1 MQETMSE
8 FKEYFE
14 DEIDDGTKEAY
25 NKALEKL
32 EKLMPYEEA
41 LVSVL
46 KYPYMYEVTVEM
58 SKFVWGIQFVNFQ
71 LRFIILGNK
80 KYL

>member
-1 MQETMSE
+1 MPSDSEIWLSNYTVIERWIIKLEMKFLYLNCFTDMQETMSE
-8 FKEYFE
+8 FKEYYE

-25 NKALEKL
+25 TKALEKL

-46 KYPYMYEVTVEM
+46 
-58 SKFVWGIQFVNFQ
+58 
-71 LRFIILGNK
+71 
-80 KYL
+80 

>member
-41 LVSVL
+41 LVSML

-71 LRFIILGNK
+71 LRFFIIH
-80 KYL
+80 YSWE

>member
-1 MQETMSE
+1 MPSDAEIWLSNYTVIERWIIKLEMKFLCLNCFIDMQETMSE
-8 FKEYFE
+8 FKEYYE

-46 KYPYMYEVTVEM
+46 
-58 SKFVWGIQFVNFQ
+58 
-71 LRFIILGNK
+71 
-80 KYL
+80 

>member
-1 MQETMSE
+1 MPSDSEIWLSNYTVIERWIIKLEMKFLYLKCFIDMQETMSE
-8 FKEYFE
+8 FKEYYE

-46 KYPYMYEVTVEM
+46 
-58 SKFVWGIQFVNFQ
+58 
-71 LRFIILGNK
+71 
-80 KYL
+80 

>member
-1 MQETMSE
+1 MNCFIDMQETMSE
-8 FKEYFE
+8 FKEYYE

-46 KYPYMYEVTVEM
+46 
-58 SKFVWGIQFVNFQ
+58 
-71 LRFIILGNK
+71 
-80 KYL
+80 

>member
-1 MQETMSE
+1 MSE

-58 SKFVWGIQFVNFQ
+58 SKFVGGIQFVNFQ
-71 LRFIILGNK
+71 LRCH
-80 KYL
+80 YSWE

>member
-1 MQETMSE
+1 MSE

-71 LRFIILGNK
+71 LRCH
-80 KYL
+80 YSWE

>member
-1 MQETMSE
+1 MSE

-46 KYPYMYEVTVEM
+46 QYPYMYEVTVEL
-58 SKFVWGIQFVNFQ
+58 SKFVGGIQFCEFSIA
-71 LRFIILGNK
+71 LCH
-80 KYL
+80 YSWE

>member
-46 KYPYMYEVTVEM
+46 KYPYMYEVT
-58 SKFVWGIQFVNFQ
+58 
-71 LRFIILGNK
+71 GNV
-80 KYL
+80 

>member
-1 MQETMSE
+1 MKGETYNKNTIFWYLNCFIDMQETMSE

-46 KYPYMYEVTVEM
+46 KYPYMYEVT
-58 SKFVWGIQFVNFQ
+58 
-71 LRFIILGNK
+71 GNV
-80 KYL
+80 

>member
-1 MQETMSE
+1 MSE

-71 LRFIILGNK
+71 LLFFIIH
-80 KYL
+80 YSWE

>member
-1 MQETMSE
+1 MSE

-71 LRFIILGNK
+71 
-80 KYL
+80 

>member
-1 MQETMSE
+1 MPSDAEIWLSNYTVIERWIIKLEMKFLCRNCFIDMQETMSE
-8 FKEYFE
+8 FKEYYE

-46 KYPYMYEVTVEM
+46 
-58 SKFVWGIQFVNFQ
+58 
-71 LRFIILGNK
+71 
-80 KYL
+80 

>member
-1 MQETMSE
+1 MSE
-8 FKEYFE
+8 FIEYFE

-46 KYPYMYEVTVEM
+46 KYPYMYEVT
-58 SKFVWGIQFVNFQ
+58 
-71 LRFIILGNK
+71 GNV
-80 KYL
+80 

>member
-1 MQETMSE
+1 MSE

-71 LRFIILGNK
+71 LRFFIILGNK
-80 KYL
+80 KYLWN